1 MNQIL
6 STVKSTS
13 YVSSN
18 FHWPRFG
25 LPKIGMNLAYRKS
38 FYVFHD
44 EANLDQRNSTKD
56 KALSPTLGHLAILEG
71 FIDKLL

>member
-1 MNQIL
+1 
-6 STVKSTS
+6 
-13 YVSSN
+13 
-18 FHWPRFG
+18 
-25 LPKIGMNLAYRKS
+25 MNLANRKS

>member
-1 MNQIL
+1 
-6 STVKSTS
+6 
-13 YVSSN
+13 
-18 FHWPRFG
+18 
-25 LPKIGMNLAYRKS
+25 MNLAYRKS

-71 FIDKLL
+71 FIDQLLLSNYCKLRLVLAFGQNKVNCFPYCHICFK